1 MITPPLPLSL
11 PSVEILR
18 MHVLAE
24 PRCVELTCRDAAGN
38 VHILR
43 CNFWTLDR
51 LARAV
56 WPRPVRIAFL
66 AEAAA
71 RLNATEP
78 VALPGHFHLPPMPF
92 RRVETVDGLRYVP
105 QLQAAFWPGLQ
116 KKFTS

>member
-38 VHILR
+38 EPVLR

-66 AEAAA
+66 AETAA
-71 RLNATEP
+71 RLNATDP
-78 VALPGHFHLPPMPF
+78 IALPGRFYLPSMPF
-92 RRVETVDGLRYVP
+92 RRVETLEGMRYVP
-105 QLQAAFWPGLQ
+105 QLQAEFWSGNQ
-116 KKFTS
+116 KKITS

>member
-18 MHVLAE
+18 MQLLSE

-38 VHILR
+38 VHVLR

-51 LARAV
+51 LARAI

-66 AEAAA
+66 AEVAAH
-71 RLNATEP
+71 LNATETI
-78 VALPGHFHLPPMPF
+78 ALPGRFQLPPLPF
-92 RRVETVDGLRYVP
+92 RRVETLSGLRYVP
-105 QLQAAFWPGLQ
+105 QLREGFWVG
-116 KKFTS
+116 S

>member
-11 PSVEILR
+11 PPVEIMR

-38 VHILR
+38 VHVLR
-43 CNFWTLDR
+43 CNFWALDR

-66 AEAAA
+66 AKAAA
-71 RLNATEP
+71 QLNAREP
-78 VALPGHFHLPPMPF
+78 VCLTENFQLPPLPF
-92 RRVETVDGLRYVP
+92 RRVETCNGVRYEP
-105 QLQAAFWPGLQ
+105 QLQARFWPEDE